1 MPRIK
6 KVASRVVEDLPAF
19 YAQAGNIEALRT
31 SLSESLIRDSS
42 TKSEN
47 SRNMHGET
55 LVWIA
60 ARYGHTEMVQM
71 LVQDFGVLVDTA
83 DARGV
88 TPLIAAAWYGP
99 FETCRMLVECGANVN
114 AAEAG
119 GVTPLI
125 AAAWHGPLEACR
137 MLVQCGADVNA
148 ADAVGVTPLI
158 AAACA
163 AWHGHTDMVRM
174 LAEDFGAL
182 VDAAALIAAARHGD
196 LETCL
201 MLVQCGADVN
211 AADAEGL
218 TPLIAAAGHGH
229 LETCLMLVQCGADVN
244 AADDQGQTPLIA
256 AAKRGDT
263 ETVRMLLLKC
273 RADFNADDDK
283 VATIMLAFFGVS
295 S

>member
-1 MPRIK
+1 
-6 KVASRVVEDLPAF
+6 
-19 YAQAGNIEALRT
+19 
-31 SLSESLIRDSS
+31 
-42 TKSEN
+42 
-47 SRNMHGET
+47 
-55 LVWIA
+55 
-60 ARYGHTEMVQM
+60 
-71 LVQDFGVLVDTA
+71 
-83 DARGV
+83 
-88 TPLIAAAWYGP
+88 
-99 FETCRMLVECGANVN
+99 
-114 AAEAG
+114 
-119 GVTPLI
+119 
-125 AAAWHGPLEACR
+125 

-163 AWHGHTDMVRM
+163 AWHGHTEMVRM

-244 AADDQGQTPLIA
+244 AADAQGQTPLIA

-263 ETVRMLLLKC
+263 ATVRMLLLKC

-283 VATIMLAFFGVS
+283 VATLMLAFLGVS

>member
-1 MPRIK
+1 M
-6 KVASRVVEDLPAF
+6 PAF

-47 SRNMHGET
+47 RRNMHGET

-60 ARYGHTEMVQM
+60 ARYGHTEMVRM

-88 TPLIAAAWYGP
+88 TPLIAAAWHGP
-99 FETCRMLVECGANVN
+99 FET
-114 AAEAG
+114 
-119 GVTPLI
+119 
-125 AAAWHGPLEACR
+125 CR

-163 AWHGHTDMVRM
+163 AWHGH
-174 LAEDFGAL
+174 
-182 VDAAALIAAARHGD
+182 
-196 LETCL
+196 LETCR
-201 MLVQCGADVN
+201 MLVLECGADVN
-211 AADAEGL
+211 AADAEGEP
-218 TPLIAAAGHGH
+218 PLIAAAR
-229 LETCLMLVQCGADVN
+229 
-244 AADDQGQTPLIA
+244 
-256 AAKRGDT
+256 RGDT

-273 RADFNADDDK
+273 LADFNADDDK